1 MVIALALGVTLGSV
15 SAASAGSGTT
25 TRVSVDSQGNQ
36 ANEESASAEPSVSAD
51 GRYVAFT
58 SSASNLVASDTNG
71 ALDIFV
77 HDRLTGV
84 TERVSLG
91 LEGAQANGESTEP
104 SISADGRYVAFVSSA
119 SNLVPEDTDNRSDIF
134 VFDRQAGTTE
144 RVSVDSQGNQ
154 GTGPRFGIENFEPSI
169 SADGRHVVF
178 ISTASNLVA
187 GDTNGVEDAF
197 VHDLETGVTERV
209 DVNGAGEQVSGSA
222 HISIYR
228 PSISADGRYVDF
240 TSDAS
245 NLVTGDTD
253 GATDVFVRDRLS
265 GSTER
270 VSVAGDGSQENAASF
285 GGEITPDGRYV
296 VFGSDAYNFAPGDD
310 NETSDIFIRDRQT
323 GTTELVSTAVGGG
336 TGNFFSTEPSVS
348 SDGRYVAFESF
359 ASNLVGGDTN
369 EQIDVFVH
377 DRETGITERASV
389 DSTGSQGDFL
399 SSEAV
404 MDADGNLV
412 VFSSNA
418 TDLVPG
424 DTNGDGDVDDI
435 FVHEL
440 GPPEVSQE
448 APATVTGKAQYRGG
462 QVTDSFNSDS
472 GTLSSGSGTFSS
484 VETTQTCDKF
494 GHCGPTTGDQ
504 YEGTVDCVD
513 ASVVEGG
520 FEATIGGA
528 LTKAIQFK
536 HTLPDKYFFVTVFDS
551 STPGVPDR
559 VGLVSPT
566 ETPGCATE
574 FPPEFEVTTSEAF
587 PGVTVTGAVA
597 PQTRIVE
604 FERFGTVTRE
614 TRPRIDF
621 RSTVPRSTFQ
631 CRFDEEPFHSCSGA
645 AVRPPAALS
654 EGPHTFE
661 VFATDRAGHAD
672 PTPAKASFEVD
683 TTPPETTLEEGPSG
697 LIDYNDPSF
706 TFSTGEQSATFLC
719 SLDGA
724 EAQECFSPFA
734 PGPLADGK
742 HTITI
747 RGRDRAHNVDPTP
760 IKISL
765 TVDTTAPATT
775 ITSSPT
781 SPTKDATPKIKFASS
796 EPGSTFL
803 CRFDAEPFGPC
814 TGPAGSVPPAAL
826 ADGTHQFEVEAI
838 DKAGNVDPTPAE
850 TSFVIDTTPPETSIV
865 TGPGGEGST
874 ATFEVLASDGTL
886 ECRLDSAEWAPC
898 GSTVHYEGLE
908 AGTHTF
914 RVRARDEAGN
924 VDPTPALVKFK
935 VK

>member
-1 MVIALALGVTLGSV
+1 MAIGLAIAVILGSV
-15 SAASAGSGTT
+15 SVASASPGTT

-36 ANEESASAEPSVSAD
+36 ANEGGASFEPSVSAD
-51 GRYVAFT
+51 GRYVAFG
-58 SSASNLVASDTNG
+58 SVASNLVSGDTNG
-71 ALDIFV
+71 SADIFV
-77 HDRLTGV
+77 HDRTTGV
-84 TERVSLG
+84 TEKVSIG
-91 LEGAQANGESTEP
+91 LEGAQANGSSNHP
-104 SISADGRYVAFVSSA
+104 SISADGRYIAFESDA

-134 VFDRQAGTTE
+134 VYDRQAGTTE

-154 GTGPRFGIENFEPSI
+154 GSGPRFGIENTEPSI

-187 GDTNGVEDAF
+187 GDTNGVQDAF

-222 HISIYR
+222 HISILR
-228 PSISADGRYVDF
+228 PSISADGRYVAF
-240 TSDAS
+240 TSEAV
-245 NLVTGDTD
+245 NLVGGDTD
-253 GATDVFVRDRLS
+253 GVSDIFVRDRQS

-270 VSVAGDGSQENAASF
+270 VSVASDGSQANAGSF
-285 GGEITPDGRYV
+285 GGNITPDGRYV
-296 VFGSDAYNFAPGDD
+296 VFGSEASNLVAADE
-310 NETSDIFIRDRQT
+310 NEKITDIFIHDRQT
-323 GTTELVSTAVGGG
+323 GTTELVSTGIAGAPENSYSV
-336 TGNFFSTEPSVS
+336 EPSVS
-348 SDGRYVAFESF
+348 ADGRFVAFESE
-359 ASNLVGGDTN
+359 ASNLVEGDTN
-369 EQIDVFVH
+369 EQTDVFVH
-377 DRETGITERASV
+377 DRLAGTTERASV
-389 DSTGSQGDFL
+389 DSAGHGSDSL
-399 SSEAV
+399 SSGAA

-418 TDLVPG
+418 TNLVSG
-424 DTNGDGDVDDI
+424 DTNGEEGEDV

-448 APATVTGKAQYRGG
+448 VPATVTGKAQYRGV

-472 GTLSSGSGTFSS
+472 GTLSGGSGTFSS

-520 FEATIGGA
+520 FEATIGGT
-528 LTKAIQFK
+528 LTKAIEFK

-551 STPGVPDR
+551 SAPGVPDR

-587 PGVTVTGAVA
+587 PGVTVTGAIA

-614 TRPRIDF
+614 SRPRIGF
-621 RSTVPRSTFQ
+621 RSTVPHSTFQ
-631 CRFDEEPFHSCSGA
+631 CRFDEEPFHSCSGT

-661 VFATDRAGHAD
+661 VFATDRSGHAD
-672 PTPAKASFEVD
+672 PSPAKASFEID

-697 LIDYNDPSF
+697 LINYDDPIY
-706 TFSTGEQSATFLC
+706 TFSTGEPASYFC
-719 SLDGA
+719 SVDGT
-724 EAQECFSPFA
+724 EEQECESPFA

-742 HTITI
+742 HTIKI
-747 RGRDRAHNVDPTP
+747 RGRDSARNIDPTP
-760 IKISL
+760 IKISI
-765 TVDTTAPATT
+765 TIDTTAPETS
-775 ITSSPT
+775 ITSAPAG
-781 SPTKDATPKIKFASS
+781 PTKDTTPKIKFASS
-796 EPGSTFL
+796 EPGSSFL

-814 TGPAGSVPPAAL
+814 TGPAGSAPPAAL
-826 ADGTHQFEVEAI
+826 AEGSHEFEVEAT
-838 DKAGNVDPTPAE
+838 DKAGNLDPTPAKA
-850 TSFVIDTTPPETSIV
+850 SFVIDTTPPETTIV
-865 TGPGGEGST
+865 SGPGGEGRT
-874 ATFEVLASDGTL
+874 ATFELLASDGTL
-886 ECRLDSAEWAPC
+886 ECRLDPVEWAAC
-898 GSTVHYEGLE
+898 GSTVRYEGLE
-908 AGTHTF
+908 PGTHTF
-914 RVRARDEAGN
+914 RARARDEAGN
-924 VDPTPALVKFK
+924 VDATPAVVKFK